1 MWSSILT
8 LALASPASSATV
20 VLDGIYSTFKTGG
33 SQNDVVDR
41 AEARQAGNHVTFY
54 RNGAVGQTTPIRAE
68 TATAGESYTVEGNT
82 LSGAVTGTVDSNGD
96 IVWSHGYTS
105 RKQSSVPA
113 PMDQL
118 NKGGRAVIIVLSLI
132 AVSLLTV
139 SLLVIITLICKR
151 RRARPLPVEVVGVQI
166 SALQI
171 SAPSAGTYDMR
182 PNAAVQ
188 LGKGVV

>member
-1 MWSSILT
+1 MPTLRAHGSSHSPYPKS
-8 LALASPASSATV
+8 LATDP
-20 VLDGIYSTFKTGG
+20 
-33 SQNDVVDR
+33 
-41 AEARQAGNHVTFY
+41 
-54 RNGAVGQTTPIRAE
+54 
-68 TATAGESYTVEGNT
+68 
-82 LSGAVTGTVDSNGD
+82 
-96 IVWSHGYTS
+96 
-105 RKQSSVPA
+105 
-113 PMDQL
+113 
-118 NKGGRAVIIVLSLI
+118 KGGRAVIIALSLI
-132 AVSLLTV
+132 VVSLLTV